1 MRTSGAATESRM
13 TLAISLVALGV
24 VMLLAGGPAELML
37 ACERVLQGAAETV
50 YQFWLRIR

>member
-24 VMLLAGGPAELML
+24 LMLLAGGPAEFML
-37 ACERVLQGAAETV
+37 ASERALQKVAETA
-50 YQFWLRIR
+50 YQFWLNVR